1 MNWLRAYRT
10 PVQKLATIY
19 SNWQYTG
26 GAWDK
31 WLSHVPLSVCLSTVA
46 PNVENVW
53 INLPYRSTY
62 ATMRAAVQE
71 LAACGRH
78 VTITIGNE
86 AWNTAGPYQTQ
97 RHWLAAA
104 GDGDAL
110 NGYCQRLRLLVVAIQ
125 EAGVQDRFDV
135 VAECHTMNPGVATGV
150 ASALAELPPGGDG
163 VGTGILLAIAPYVGR
178 GRVQPETSEGQ
189 IHRMIW
195 DDLRGA
201 VADGIGKHAEIARRF
216 GMGLAFYEA
225 GHHLVGECPAL
236 AAYIDSGAMLLAYE
250 ALERTCAGLTPHP
263 VHWYRAGSAD
273 GRGEW
278 WDAGRIGVLR

>member
-1 MNWLRAYRT
+1 
-10 PVQKLATIY
+10 
-19 SNWQYTG
+19 
-26 GAWDK
+26 
-31 WLSHVPLSVCLSTVA
+31 
-46 PNVENVW
+46 
-53 INLPYRSTY
+53 
-62 ATMRAAVQE
+62 MR
-71 LAACGRH
+71 
-78 VTITIGNE
+78 
-86 AWNTAGPYQTQ
+86 
-97 RHWLAAA
+97 
-104 GDGDAL
+104 
-110 NGYCQRLRLLVVAIQ
+110 GYCQRLMLLVSAIQ

-150 ASALAELPPGGDG
+150 ASILAELPPGGDG
-163 VGTGILLAIAPYVGR
+163 VGTGIVLAIAPYVGR

-263 VHWYRAGSAD
+263 AHWYRAGSTD

-278 WDAGRIGVLR
+278 WDVGRIGVLR